1 MSQQFFSLQSFNVI
15 FALEM
20 GGKRPTTLK
29 KNACSVMGI
38 QIFRCETLY
47 CQLEREK
54 KKKEAK
60 ADKYCFILTSIL
72 NEEVKIKASV
82 CEAGLV
88 NCQ

>member
-1 MSQQFFSLQSFNVI
+1 M
-15 FALEM
+15 LEM
-20 GGKRPTTLK
+20 QGKHPSTLK
-29 KNACSVMGI
+29 NTCSAGG
-38 QIFRCETLY
+38 FRSSDFETLDRY
-47 CQLEREK
+47 LEGGE
-54 KKKEAK
+54 EHAK

>member
-1 MSQQFFSLQSFNVI
+1 
-15 FALEM
+15 
-20 GGKRPTTLK
+20 
-29 KNACSVMGI
+29 MGI

-88 NCQ
+88 NCQWFSQQLTQRNLWVSKLRQQA

>member
-1 MSQQFFSLQSFNVI
+1 
-15 FALEM
+15 M
-20 GGKRPTTLK
+20 GRKRPTTRK
-29 KNACSVMGI
+29 KMHAVLWG
-38 QIFRCETLY
+38 FRFSGVKLSIANW
-47 CQLEREK
+47 RGKK